1 MSRLRAWTGLL
12 LGLTAVGQA
21 SAGAFIFAE
30 DFPDAVTHPQIYS
43 GSGGERPDLT
53 VCLDRSINASLTSQA
68 EPAVIKAIDTWNR
81 GRSLGADNYAL
92 NNATDIASGYDF
104 ESVLLHELG
113 HCQGLNHA
121 NHASES
127 GFNDPQANGT
137 KSAPGPDGVLNQGAG
152 SDGIHGSRDDLRGD
166 DVNLHWYLR
175 GQNNPG
181 LFNPVADSTT
191 MARELNFLPSGHRFA
206 ANADRSV
213 MAALGFANSEAV
225 MQQGTP
231 PREAKRHLHHD
242 DLMTI
247 RFARSGL
254 NRVQGNSDD
263 YRYRLRYVGRLSN
276 PSNADCNV
284 RIRIDTS
291 TGFAVCG
298 VGATAINGNTSQ
310 WRITQAQIAM
320 NSQINWYYSPG
331 PNTVTQISSTSPNPS
346 PVGQGYTVSVRV
358 SKGSGISIS
367 GNPFG
372 TVEVDDG
379 QGASCSFELA
389 SAMNGQG
396 SCVMPGGSA
405 GPRILTARYLGR
417 GGFDYS
423 EATASHSISNTVAT
437 TTTITSRVP
446 SSTVVGQ
453 SYSVN
458 VSVTANSG
466 TPTGSV
472 QISDGSNSCQATL
485 SAGSMSCALPSTSA
499 GTRTLSASYT
509 PSGSFAASSG
519 SASHV
524 ISRAS
529 TVFASGGVQP
539 APSAHGRTVSVS
551 FALASVAP
559 STATPMGTVTVQA
572 VPGGES
578 CSASAASGACSLT
591 LFGVGSR
598 SLNLNFA
605 QTADF
610 NAASASLSH
619 QVIAAGTSTRIESVS
634 PTPVRVGQPYDVLVR
649 VESANV
655 VPDGSVQISEAASGC
670 TAFLSGGAG
679 SCRLVSAGAGTRM
692 LEATYDGSGNFLT
705 SGASGS
711 QSVLR
716 GATALRVIGLYPQPS
731 PVDSTLQVR
740 WALDVLAP
748 AAGSAEGMVTVTAG
762 PGESCSAALAAGGCA
777 LGLGAAGPRSLQFS
791 YAGSVDFE
799 PASAVAAHLVDAN
812 ALFASGFEAIE
823 AGVQGD

>member
-1 MSRLRAWTGLL
+1 MSALRCLPWAVLGLL
-12 LGLTAVGQA
+12 ASGGA

-30 DFPDAVTHPQIYS
+30 DYPDAVTHPQVYS

-53 VCLDRSINASLTSQA
+53 VCLDRSVNSSLTSEA

-113 HCQGLNHA
+113 HCQGLNHV

-137 KSAPGPDGVLNQGAG
+137 KSGAGADGVLNQAAG

-166 DVNLHWYLR
+166 DLNLHWYLR

-181 LFNPVADSTT
+181 LFNAIADSTT

-263 YRYRLRYVGRLSN
+263 YRYQLRYVGRLSN

-298 VGATAINGNTSQ
+298 VSATAINGNTSQ

-346 PVGQGYTVSVRV
+346 PVGQSYTVSVRV
-358 SKGSGISIS
+358 TQASGVSIS
-367 GNPFG
+367 GNPSG

-396 SCVMPGGSA
+396 SCVLPGGSA
-405 GPRILTARYLGR
+405 GPRTLIARYLGR

-423 EATASHSISNTVAT
+423 EGTSSHSVSNTAAT

-453 SYSVN
+453 SYTVN
-458 VSVTANSG
+458 VSVAANSG

-472 QISDGSNSCQATL
+472 QVSDGSNSCQATL
-485 SAGSMSCALPSTSA
+485 SGGSMSCVMPSVIA
-499 GTRTLSASYT
+499 GTRALTASYT

-519 SASHV
+519 TASHV
-524 ISRAS
+524 IARAS
-529 TVFASGGVQP
+529 TVFASSGVQP
-539 APSAHGRTVSVS
+539 TPSAHGQPVTVN
-551 FALASVAP
+551 FGLAAQAP
-559 STATPMGTVTVQA
+559 STASPVGTVTVAA
-572 VPGGES
+572 VPGGEN
-578 CSASAASGACSLT
+578 CSASATSGACTLT
-591 LFGVGSR
+591 LFGAGSR
-598 SLNLNFA
+598 SFTLSYA
-605 QTADF
+605 QTPNF
-610 NAASASLSH
+610 NAASTSLTH
-619 QVIAAGTSTRIESVS
+619 QVNRASTSLRIESVTPS
-634 PTPVRVGQPYDVLVR
+634 PVRVGQPYDVLVR
-649 VESANV
+649 VESPNV
-655 VPDGSVQISEAASGC
+655 IPDGDVQVSEGVGAC

-679 SCRLVSAGAGTRM
+679 SCRLSSTAAGTRP
-692 LEATYDGSGNFLT
+692 LQASYAGNGNFT
-705 SGASGS
+705 ASSASGS

-716 GATALRVIGLYPQPS
+716 GATALRVAGLYPQPS
-731 PVDSTLQVR
+731 PVNSALQVR
-740 WALDVLAP
+740 WAVEVLPP
-748 AAGSAEGMVTVTAG
+748 AAGSPSGTVTVTAG
-762 PGESCSAALAAGGCA
+762 PGETCSAPVVAGGCT
-777 LGLGAAGPRSLQFS
+777 LSLGAAGPRSLQFS
-791 YAGSVDFE
+791 YAGSADFE
-799 PASAVAAHLVDAN
+799 PAVVSAAHSVDGD
-812 ALFASGFEAIE
+812 ALFRSGFEAIE
-823 AGVQGD
+823 AAVSTP

>member
-1 MSRLRAWTGLL
+1 MSPARALPLALFGLF
-12 LGLTAVGQA
+12 A
-21 SAGAFIFAE
+21 SQVALAGAFIFAE
-30 DFPDAVTHPQIYS
+30 DNPDAVTHPQVYS
-43 GSGGERPDLT
+43 GTGGERPDLT
-53 VCLDRSINASLTSQA
+53 VCLDRSVNSSLTAEA
-68 EPAVIKAIDTWNR
+68 EPAVIKAVDTWNR

-92 NNATDIASGYDF
+92 NSATDIASGYDF

-113 HCQGLNHA
+113 HCQGLNHV

-127 GFNDPQANGT
+127 GFNDPQANGS
-137 KSAPGPDGVLNQGAG
+137 KSAPGADGVLSQAAG
-152 SDGIHGSRDDLRGD
+152 GDGLHGSRDDLRGD

-181 LFNPVADSTT
+181 LFNPIADSTT
-191 MARELNFLPSGHRFA
+191 MARALDFLPSGHRFA

-231 PREAKRHLHHD
+231 LREAKRHLHHD

-298 VGATAINGNTSQ
+298 VSASAINGNTSQ

-331 PNTVTQISSTSPNPS
+331 PNTLTQISSTAPNPS
-346 PVGQGYTVSVRV
+346 PVGQGYTVNVRV
-358 SKGSGISIS
+358 AEASGISIS

-379 QGASCSFELA
+379 QGASCSFELT

-405 GPRILTARYLGR
+405 GARSLSARFFGR

-423 EATASHSISNTVAT
+423 EGTASHSVSNTVAT

-453 SYSVN
+453 SYTVN
-458 VSVTANSG
+458 VSVAANSG

-472 QISDGSNSCQATL
+472 QVSDGSNGCQATL
-485 SAGSMSCALPSTSA
+485 SGGSMSCVMPSVSA
-499 GTRTLSASYT
+499 GTRSLVASYT
-509 PSGSFAASSG
+509 PTGDFAPSSG

-524 ISRAS
+524 IARAGA
-529 TVFASGGVQP
+529 VFASSGVL
-539 APSAHGRTVSVS
+539 PSPSRHGQAVTVN
-551 FALASVAP
+551 FALAAVAP
-559 STATPMGTVTVQA
+559 STFSPVGTVTVAA

-578 CSASAASGACSLT
+578 CSANASSGACTLT
-591 LFGVGSR
+591 LFGAGTR
-598 SLNLNFA
+598 SLSLNFA
-605 QTADF
+605 QTPNF
-610 NAASASLSH
+610 NAASTTLAH
-619 QVIAAGTSTRIESVS
+619 EVVAAGTSVRIQSVTPS
-634 PTPVRVGQPYDVLVR
+634 PVRVGQPYDVSVR
-649 VESANV
+649 VESPDV
-655 VPDGSVQISEAASGC
+655 IPDGEVHISEGAGAC

-679 SCRLVSAGAGTRM
+679 SCRLSSTAVGMRALQASYAGN
-692 LEATYDGSGNFLT
+692 GNFI
-705 SGASGS
+705 ASSVNGS

-716 GATALRVIGLYPQPS
+716 GATALRVGGVYPQPS
-731 PVDSTLQVR
+731 PVDSVLQVR
-740 WALDVLAP
+740 WSVEVLPP
-748 AAGSAEGMVTVTAG
+748 ASGSPAGTVTVSAG
-762 PGESCSAALAAGGCA
+762 PGEACAAPVDAGGCA
-777 LGLGAAGPRSLQFS
+777 LSLGAAGPRSLEFS
-791 YAGSVDFE
+791 YAGSADFE
-799 PASAVAAHLVDAN
+799 PAAASLSHIVDAD
-812 ALFASGFEAIE
+812 ALFRSGFEAIE
-823 AGVQGD
+823 ATLPPP

>member
-1 MSRLRAWTGLL
+1 MSSRLRYALMLGLL
-12 LGLTAVGQA
+12 CQAGAA
-21 SAGAFIFAE
+21 SAGAFIFSE
-30 DFPDAVTHPQIYS
+30 EFPDAVTHPQIYS
-43 GSGGERPDLT
+43 GKGGERPDLT
-53 VCLDRSINASLTSQA
+53 VCLDRSINASLTTQA

-113 HCQGLNHA
+113 HCQGLNHV

-137 KSAPGPDGVLNQGAG
+137 KSAVGADGVFTQNAG
-152 SDGIHGSRDDLRGD
+152 SDGLHGSRDDLRGD
-166 DVNLHWYLR
+166 DVNLHWYIR

-181 LFNPVADSTT
+181 LYLATADSTT

-263 YRYRLRYVGRLSN
+263 YRYQLRYVGRLSN
-276 PSNADCNV
+276 PSNSQCNL

-298 VGATAINGNTSQ
+298 VSASAINNSPTQ

-331 PNTVTQISSTSPNPS
+331 PNTVTQITSSAPNPS
-346 PVGQGYTVSVRV
+346 PVGQSYTANVRV
-358 SKGSGISIS
+358 SKASGISIS

-379 QGASCSFELA
+379 QGASCSFELS

-396 SCVMPGGSA
+396 SCVLAGGS
-405 GPRILTARYLGR
+405 GGVRSLTARYLGR

-423 EATASHSISNTVAT
+423 EGSASHTVSSTVAT

-453 SYSVN
+453 GYTVN
-458 VSVTANSG
+458 VSVTAASG

-472 QISDGSNSCQATL
+472 QVSDGSASCQAAL
-485 SAGSMSCALPSTSA
+485 SGGSMSCPLPSASA
-499 GTRTLSASYT
+499 GTRTLTASYSPT
-509 PSGSFAASSG
+509 GNFGASSG
-519 SASHV
+519 NASHV
-524 ISRAS
+524 IARANTALS
-529 TVFASGGVQP
+529 VSALQP
-539 APSAHGRTVSVS
+539 TPSAHGQPVTVS
-551 FALASVAP
+551 FAVSAQAP
-559 STATPMGTVTVQA
+559 STASPVGIVTVVA
-572 VPGGES
+572 SPGGES
-578 CSASAASGACSLT
+578 CSATASAGLCSLT
-591 LFGVGSR
+591 LFGVGNR
-598 SLNLNFA
+598 SFNLGFA

-610 NAASASLSH
+610 NASSASVAHS
-619 QVIAAGTSTRIESVS
+619 VSAAPTSTRVESITPS
-634 PTPVRVGQPYDVLVR
+634 PSRVGQPYDVLLR
-649 VESANV
+649 VENPFV
-655 VPDGSVQISEAASGC
+655 IPDGSVLLSAGGSGC

-679 SCRLVSAGAGTRM
+679 SCRLTSTSAGETPLQASYGGSTNF
-692 LEATYDGSGNFLT
+692 LASSGSGNQNVF
-705 SGASGS
+705 
-711 QSVLR
+711 R
-716 GATALRVIGLYPQPS
+716 GATALRVSGLYPQPS
-731 PVDSTLQVR
+731 AVSASLQVR
-740 WALDVLAP
+740 WALDVLPP
-748 AAGSAEGMVTVTAG
+748 AAGTPTGTVTVTAEA
-762 PGESCSAALAAGGCA
+762 GESCSAPVEAGGCELA
-777 LGLGAAGPRSLQFS
+777 LGAAGPRSLQFH
-791 YAGSVDFE
+791 YAGSTDFE
-799 PASAVAAHLVDAN
+799 PASASAAHRVDAD
-812 ALFASGFEAIE
+812 ALFSSGFEAIE
-823 AGVQGD
+823 SGQSPP

>member
-1 MSRLRAWTGLL
+1 MSPVRALPLALL
-12 LGLTAVGQA
+12 ALFTSQA
-21 SAGAFIFAE
+21 AQAGAFIFAE
-30 DFPDAVTHPQIYS
+30 DYPDAVTHPQIYS
-43 GSGGERPDLT
+43 GTGGERADLT
-53 VCLDRSINASLTSQA
+53 VCLDRSVNSSLTGQA

-92 NNATDIASGYDF
+92 NSATDIASGFDF

-113 HCQGLNHA
+113 HCQGLNHV

-137 KSAPGPDGVLNQGAG
+137 KSGVGADGVFNQGAG

-181 LFNPVADSTT
+181 LFNAIADSTT
-191 MARELNFLPSGHRFA
+191 MARELGFLPSGHRFA

-213 MAALGFANSEAV
+213 MAALGFANAEAV

-231 PREAKRHLHHD
+231 AREAKRHLHHD

-298 VGATAINGNTSQ
+298 VSATAINGNTSQ

-331 PNTVTQISSTSPNPS
+331 PNTLTQISSTTPSPS
-346 PVGQGYTVSVRV
+346 PVGQSYTVSVRV
-358 SKGSGISIS
+358 EEANGISIS

-396 SCVMPGGSA
+396 SCMMPGGSA
-405 GPRILTARYLGR
+405 GPRTLTARFFGR

-423 EATASHSISNTVAT
+423 EGTASHSVSNTVAT

-453 SYSVN
+453 SYTVN
-458 VSVTANSG
+458 VSVTASSG

-472 QISDGSNSCQATL
+472 LVSDGANNCSSTL
-485 SAGSMSCALPSTSA
+485 SGGSMACAMPSVSA
-499 GTRTLSASYT
+499 GTRSLVASYT
-509 PSGSFAASSG
+509 PTGDFAPSSG

-524 ISRAS
+524 IARAGA
-529 TVFASGGVQP
+529 VFASSGVQP
-539 APSAHGRTVSVS
+539 SPSSHGQAVTVN
-551 FALASVAP
+551 FALAAVAP
-559 STATPMGTVTVQA
+559 STLSPVGTVTVA
-572 VPGGES
+572 ALPGGES
-578 CSASAASGACSLT
+578 CSASASAGACTLT
-591 LFGVGSR
+591 LFGAGSR
-598 SLNLNFA
+598 SLSLNFA
-605 QTADF
+605 QTTNF
-610 NAASASLSH
+610 NSASTSLSH
-619 QVIAAGTSTRIESVS
+619 QVVAAGTSTRIESIAPAS
-634 PTPVRVGQPYDVLVR
+634 ARVGQPYDVQVR
-649 VESANV
+649 VDSPNA
-655 VPDGSVQISEAASGC
+655 VPDGSVQVSEGSASC
-670 TAFLSGGAG
+670 VLPLSGGVG
-679 SCRLVSAGAGTRM
+679 SCRLSSAVAGTRA
-692 LEATYDGSGNFLT
+692 LQVQYGGGVNFL
-705 SGASGS
+705 ASSATGS
-711 QSVLR
+711 QNVLR
-716 GATALRVIGLYPQPS
+716 GATALRVAGVHPQPS
-731 PVDSTLQVR
+731 PVNSVLQVR
-740 WALDVLAP
+740 WALEVLAP
-748 AAGSAEGMVTVTAG
+748 AAGSPGGTVTVSAG
-762 PGESCSAALAAGGCA
+762 AGETCSAPVEAGGCA
-777 LGLGAAGPRSLQFS
+777 LTLGAAGPRSLEFS
-791 YAGSVDFE
+791 FVGSADFE
-799 PASAVAAHLVDAN
+799 PAATSLPHVVDAD
-812 ALFASGFEAIE
+812 ALFRSGFEAIE
-823 AGVQGD
+823 APGPSP

>member
-1 MSRLRAWTGLL
+1 MNRAIRGVLMLVGLA
-12 LGLTAVGQA
+12 GSATA

-43 GSGGERPDLT
+43 GTGGERPDLT

-68 EPAVIKAIDTWNR
+68 EPAVIKAIETWNR

-92 NNATDIASGYDF
+92 NSATDIASGYDF

-113 HCQGLNHA
+113 HCQGLNHV

-181 LFNPVADSTT
+181 LFNAVADSTT

-263 YRYRLRYVGRLSN
+263 YRYQLRYVGRLSN

-298 VGATAINGNTSQ
+298 VSASAINSNPNQ

-331 PNTVTQISSTSPNPS
+331 RNTVTQITSSTPNPS
-346 PVGQGYTVSVRV
+346 PVGQNYSVNVRV
-358 SKGSGISIS
+358 SKASGISIS

-372 TVEVDDG
+372 TVEVEDG
-379 QGASCSFELA
+379 LGASCSFELT
-389 SAMNGQG
+389 SSMNGQG
-396 SCVMPGGSA
+396 SCALTGASGGA
-405 GPRILTARYLGR
+405 RTLTARYLGR

-423 EATASHSISNTVAT
+423 EGTASHTVSSATAT
-437 TTTITSRVP
+437 TTVITSRMP

-453 SYSVN
+453 SYTVN
-458 VSVTANSG
+458 VSVSASSG

-472 QISDGSNSCQATL
+472 QVSDGGNSCQATL
-485 SAGSMSCALPSTSA
+485 SGGSMSCVLPSSSA
-499 GTRTLSASYT
+499 GTRILTATYAPT
-509 PSGSFAASSG
+509 GNFAASSG
-519 SASHV
+519 MVSHV
-524 ISRAS
+524 IGRANTTLGVS
-529 TVFASGGVQP
+529 SVQP
-539 APSAHGRTVSVS
+539 SPSVHGQPVVLNFVVSAQS
-551 FALASVAP
+551 P
-559 STATPMGTVTVQA
+559 STATPTGSVSVIA
-572 VPGGES
+572 SPGGET
-578 CSASAASGACSLT
+578 CSASAGAGSCGLS
-591 LFGVGSR
+591 LFGVGGR
-598 SLNLNFA
+598 NFSLSYA
-605 QTADF
+605 QTVDF
-610 NAASASLSH
+610 NASSASVSH
-619 QVIAAGTSTRIESVS
+619 TVLAAGTTTRVESVTPS
-634 PTPVRVGQPYDVLVR
+634 PSRVGQPYDVLLR
-649 VESANV
+649 VESPFV
-655 VPDGSVQISEAASGC
+655 IPDGSVVLSEGTAQC
-670 TAFLSGGAG
+670 TASLSGGVG
-679 SCRLVSAGAGTRM
+679 SCRLTSSLAGTRA
-692 LEATYDGSGNFLT
+692 LQASYGGSTNFLASSGSG
-705 SGASGS
+705 A

-716 GATALRVIGLYPQPS
+716 GATALRVVGLYPQPS
-731 PVDSTLQVR
+731 PVDSPLQVR
-740 WALDVLAP
+740 WALEVLPP
-748 AAGSAEGMVTVTAG
+748 AAGSPSGTVVVSADA
-762 PGESCSAALAAGGCA
+762 GESCSATVEAGGCSLL
-777 LGLGAAGPRSLQFS
+777 LGPSGPRSLQFD
-791 YAGSVDFE
+791 YAGDTNFE
-799 PASAVAAHLVDAN
+799 PASASATHSVDAD
-812 ALFASGFEAIE
+812 ALFRSGFESIE
-823 AGVQGD
+823 GGASGP